1 MLLATLTVQSLV
13 AMAMLNLPVVAPA
26 VAKDVGISTNYLG
39 AYVALAYFG
48 AMVATLLGGAA
59 VKRWGAIRLSQTG
72 LVLAAIGLFLCA
84 MPYVET
90 IALGALFIGA
100 GYGPITPASS
110 HLLIKSTPPEKL
122 SFVFSVKQTGVPLG
136 GMIAGATVP
145 SLDIFIGWQWAFIC
159 AGIACLIC
167 SWAVQ
172 PLREGLDDDRDP
184 TVRPSLATSF
194 VLPLTLIFSHR
205 TLRQLSYMSFMFS
218 IAQMALMGYLVTFL
232 YEDLGWSLVAAG
244 GALTV
249 AQAAGVSGRMLWGY
263 VSDRWLGATM
273 MLIVIAVLLVIGALG
288 TVMLGPESSPWFLFP
303 VLVIF
308 GASAIG
314 WNGVFL
320 AEIARQAPKGQAG
333 VATGGTLCIT
343 FLGVMV
349 GPPLFGVLASVL
361 GSYGLSYVAIAVLGV
376 LILMLLI
383 PLYRHPTASST

>member
-1 MLLATLTVQSLV
+1 VLLATLTVQSLV
-13 AMAMLNLPVVAPA
+13 AMALLNLPVVAPA

-59 VKRWGAIRLSQTG
+59 VKRWGAIRLSQAG

-145 SLDIFIGWQWAFIC
+145 SLNILIGWQWAFIC
-159 AGIACLIC
+159 AGIACIIC
-167 SWAVQ
+167 AWAVQ
-172 PLREGLDDDRDP
+172 PLRAGLDDDRDP

-205 TLRQLSYMSFMFS
+205 TLRKLSYMSFMFS

-273 MLIVIAVLLVIGALG
+273 MLMVIAVLLVIGAVG
-288 TVMLGPESSPWFLFP
+288 TALLGPESSPWFLFP

-308 GASAIG
+308 GSSAIG

-361 GSYGLSYVAIAVLGV
+361 SSYGLSYGVMAVLGM

-383 PLYRHPTASST
+383 PLYRHPTASPN

>member
-1 MLLATLTVQSLV
+1 
-13 AMAMLNLPVVAPA
+13 MALLNLPVVAPA

-59 VKRWGAIRLSQTG
+59 VKRWGAIRLSQAG

-84 MPYVET
+84 IPYVET
-90 IALGALFIGA
+90 IALGALFIGV

-145 SLDIFIGWQWAFIC
+145 SLNILIGWQWAFIC
-159 AGIACLIC
+159 AGIACIIC
-167 SWAVQ
+167 AWAVQ
-172 PLREGLDDDRDP
+172 PLRAGLDDDRDP

-205 TLRQLSYMSFMFS
+205 TLRKLSYMSFMFS

-273 MLIVIAVLLVIGALG
+273 MLMVIAVLLVIGAVG
-288 TVMLGPESSPWFLFP
+288 TALLGPESSPWFLFP

-308 GASAIG
+308 GSSAIG
-314 WNGVFL
+314 WNGVVL

-349 GPPLFGVLASVL
+349 GPPLFGVLASL
-361 GSYGLSYVAIAVLGV
+361 LSSYGLSYGAMSVLGI

>member
-26 VAKDVGISTNYLG
+26 VAKDVGISTTYLG

-90 IALGALFIGA
+90 IAVGALFIGA

>member
-1 MLLATLTVQSLV
+1 
-13 AMAMLNLPVVAPA
+13 MALLNLPVVAPA

-59 VKRWGAIRLSQTG
+59 VKRWGAIRLSQAG

-145 SLDIFIGWQWAFIC
+145 SLNILIGWQWAFIC
-159 AGIACLIC
+159 AGIACIIC
-167 SWAVQ
+167 AWAVQ
-172 PLREGLDDDRDP
+172 PLRAGLDDDRDP

-205 TLRQLSYMSFMFS
+205 TLRKLSYMSFMFS

-273 MLIVIAVLLVIGALG
+273 MLMVIAVLLVIGAVG
-288 TVMLGPESSPWFLFP
+288 TALLGPESSPWFLFP

-308 GASAIG
+308 GSSAIG

-333 VATGGTLCIT
+333 IATGGTLCIT

-361 GSYGLSYVAIAVLGV
+361 SSYGLSYGVMAVLGM

-383 PLYRHPTASST
+383 PLYRHPTASPN

>member
-13 AMAMLNLPVVAPA
+13 AMALLNLPVVAPA

-59 VKRWGAIRLSQTG
+59 VKRWGAIRLSQAG

-145 SLDIFIGWQWAFIC
+145 SLNILIGWQWAFIC
-159 AGIACLIC
+159 AGIACIIC
-167 SWAVQ
+167 AWAVQ
-172 PLREGLDDDRDP
+172 PLRAGLDDDRDP

-205 TLRQLSYMSFMFS
+205 TLRKLSYMSFMFS

-273 MLIVIAVLLVIGALG
+273 MLMVIAVLLVIGAVG
-288 TVMLGPESSPWFLFP
+288 TALLGPESSPWFLFP

-308 GASAIG
+308 GSSAIG

-333 VATGGTLCIT
+333 IATGGTLCIT

-361 GSYGLSYVAIAVLGV
+361 SSYGLSYGALAVLGM

-383 PLYRHPTASST
+383 PLYRHPTASPN

>member
-1 MLLATLTVQSLV
+1 
-13 AMAMLNLPVVAPA
+13 MAMLNLPVVAPA

-72 LVLAAIGLFLCA
+72 LVLAASGLFLCS

-122 SFVFSVKQTGVPLG
+122 SFVFSIKQTGVPLG
-136 GMIAGATVP
+136 GMLAGATVP
-145 SLDIFIGWQWAFIC
+145 SLDILIGWQLAFIC

-167 SWAVQ
+167 AWAVQ

-194 VLPLTLIFSHR
+194 VLPLTVIFSHR

-273 MLIVIAVLLVIGALG
+273 MLIVIAVLLVGSWFAQGALDRREAARKFIRDEIEIRPFEPMAG
-288 TVMLGPESSPWFLFP
+288 GFP
-303 VLVIF
+303 V
-308 GASAIG
+308 
-314 WNGVFL
+314 
-320 AEIARQAPKGQAG
+320 PPMPGQQ
-333 VATGGTLCIT
+333 
-343 FLGVMV
+343 
-349 GPPLFGVLASVL
+349 
-361 GSYGLSYVAIAVLGV
+361 AVLTTRRST
-376 LILMLLI
+376 I
-383 PLYRHPTASST
+383 PVVQQEAIDG

>member
-1 MLLATLTVQSLV
+1 
-13 AMAMLNLPVVAPA
+13 MALLNLPVVAPA

-59 VKRWGAIRLSQTG
+59 VKRWGAIRLSQAG

-145 SLDIFIGWQWAFIC
+145 SLNILIGWQWAFIC
-159 AGIACLIC
+159 AGIACIIC
-167 SWAVQ
+167 AWAVQ
-172 PLREGLDDDRDP
+172 PLRAGLDDDRDP

-205 TLRQLSYMSFMFS
+205 TLRKLSYMSFMFS

-273 MLIVIAVLLVIGALG
+273 MLMVIAVLLVIGAVG
-288 TVMLGPESSPWFLFP
+288 TALLGPESSPWFLFP

-308 GASAIG
+308 GSSAIG

-361 GSYGLSYVAIAVLGV
+361 SSYGLSYGVLAVLGM

-383 PLYRHPTASST
+383 PLYRHPTASPN

>member
-110 HLLIKSTPPEKL
+110 HLLIKSTPSEKL

>member
-1 MLLATLTVQSLV
+1 
-13 AMAMLNLPVVAPA
+13 MALLNLPVVAPA

-59 VKRWGAIRLSQTG
+59 VKRWGAIRLSQAG

-145 SLDIFIGWQWAFIC
+145 SLNILIGWQWAFIC
-159 AGIACLIC
+159 AGIACIIC
-167 SWAVQ
+167 AWAVQ
-172 PLREGLDDDRDP
+172 PLRAGLDDDRDP

-194 VLPLTLIFSHR
+194 VLPLTLIFNHR
-205 TLRQLSYMSFMFS
+205 TLRKLSYMSFMFS

-273 MLIVIAVLLVIGALG
+273 MLMVIAVLLVIGAVG
-288 TVMLGPESSPWFLFP
+288 TALLGPESSPWFLFP

-308 GASAIG
+308 GSSAIG

-361 GSYGLSYVAIAVLGV
+361 SSYGLSYGALAVLGM

-383 PLYRHPTASST
+383 PLYRHPTASPN

>member
-1 MLLATLTVQSLV
+1 
-13 AMAMLNLPVVAPA
+13 MAMLNLPVVAPA